1 MASFKL
7 FITLNAKIWWRSVK
21 KGELLAIFFYGL
33 FLLLIF
39 FQFVQVA
46 LLFLTAENAVVLQ
59 EIYPWF
65 DENAWILFHVALI
78 NLVWFM
84 QFGFTKMTRLQLA
97 ENKKLIALGFPLK
110 KVVQYINLTGFLHPL
125 NLLFHLFWL
134 IYFSSLTNSK
144 TGLLVAVLFIPVS
157 YLMFI
162 IIKWK
167 FHKILDKI
175 SAPFK
180 WIGGILLFVITV
192 LALAGDQIFTLENPE
207 ELIPQLLGVFAY
219 TPGMLFY
226 SMFTETSSTILTVV
240 SLLMIVSLV
249 WMFIEVSQQT
259 RKALVTPFA
268 TGTPDDSKSL
278 LRHFITVF
286 GHEGGKSQFYIW
298 SHPYAQTQA
307 GFALLFPA
315 FYLLVVADGTLPG
328 INYIVPMFFTM
339 MPVIVSVVMISNLF
353 GFENREL
360 LLSLQFPVKR
370 THLLAEKL
378 NAAFLVGAFV
388 ATAGFVGVLYFF
400 KSPVHLIQ
408 VMMGITLIFLIFF
421 NYLMKRSLLHYKKI
435 ESVSMFS
442 MSNPVVAQ
450 SVSFLS
456 IFGILILSVLVFPV
470 YESIQ
475 LFHISAIIAANVY
488 VLIVIRR
495 NLKKFPRIFKRRLIP
510 ELWNEL

>member
-1 MASFKL
+1 M
-7 FITLNAKIWWRSVK
+7 
-21 KGELLAIFFYGL
+21 
-33 FLLLIF
+33 LIF
-39 FQFVQVA
+39 FQFVQLA
-46 LLFLTAENAVVLQ
+46 LLFLTAENASVIQ
-59 EIYPWF
+59 EVYPWF
-65 DENAWILFHVALI
+65 DENAWVLFHLALI
-78 NLVWFM
+78 NMVWFM

-125 NLLFHLFWL
+125 NVLFHLFWL
-134 IYFSSLTNSK
+134 IYFTSLANSLT
-144 TGLLVAVLFIPVS
+144 GLFATLLFIPAS

-167 FHKILDKI
+167 LHKLLDKI
-175 SAPFK
+175 SGPLK
-180 WIGGILLFVITV
+180 WIGGTLLFVITV
-192 LALAGDQIFTLENPE
+192 VALAGDQIFTLENPE
-207 ELIPQLLGVFAY
+207 QLIQQLYGVFVY

-226 SMFTETSSTILTVV
+226 TFFTEGSPVILSAASLFLAV
-240 SLLMIVSLV
+240 SVI
-249 WMFIEVSQQT
+249 WMFFEVTRQT
-259 RKALVTPFA
+259 REALVTPFA
-268 TGTPDDSKSL
+268 TETSEKSRSF
-278 LRHFITVF
+278 LRQFITLF

-315 FYLLVVADGTLPG
+315 FYLLVVADAGLPG
-328 INYIVPMFFTM
+328 ANYIVPMFFTM
-339 MPVIVSVVMISNLF
+339 MPVIICVVMISNLF

-370 THLLAEKL
+370 TNMLAEKL
-378 NAAFLVGAFV
+378 NAAFIVGAFV
-388 ATAGFVGVLYFF
+388 ATAGFVGVLFFF
-400 KSPVHLIQ
+400 KSPIHLIQ

-450 SVSFLS
+450 SLSFLS
-456 IFGILILSVLVFPV
+456 IFGILFLSALVFPV

-488 VLIVIRR
+488 VLIIIRR
-495 NLKKFPRIFKRRLIP
+495 NLKKFPAIFKKRLIP
-510 ELWNEL
+510 QLWNEL